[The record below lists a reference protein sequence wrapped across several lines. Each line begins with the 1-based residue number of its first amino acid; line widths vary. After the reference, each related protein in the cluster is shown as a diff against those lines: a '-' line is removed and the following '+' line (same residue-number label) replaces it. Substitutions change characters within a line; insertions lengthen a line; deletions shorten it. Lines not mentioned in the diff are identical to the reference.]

1 MVIAILALLV
11 SVIIVFILLPY
22 YNMMMQK
29 QLTFHAENLPFI
41 VTCAVFVSLVTGL
54 LAGSYPAFFLSSLNP
69 TRVLKGT
76 SVIGG
81 GSSFL
86 RRPLVV
92 IQFVITIS
100 LISLRTAAASQQ
112 YSTLKTAFQNINGVN
127 VVSATSSVPSTPL
140 TTEWGIYK
148 KGATRIR

>member
-11 SVIIVFILLPY
+11 LVLIVFILLPY

-54 LAGSYPAFFLSSLNP
+54 LAGSYPAFFLSSFNP

-86 RRPLVV
+86 RRALVV
-92 IQFVITIS
+92 FQFVISIS
-100 LISLRTAAASQQ
+100 LISSIVIIQKQLRLFSPRPLG
-112 YSTLKTAFQNINGVN
+112 SEVK
-127 VVSATSSVPSTPL
+127 VSSSSRCVRRRRHSNTPL
-140 TTEWGIYK
+140 SRPLFKTSMV
-148 KGATRIR
+148 